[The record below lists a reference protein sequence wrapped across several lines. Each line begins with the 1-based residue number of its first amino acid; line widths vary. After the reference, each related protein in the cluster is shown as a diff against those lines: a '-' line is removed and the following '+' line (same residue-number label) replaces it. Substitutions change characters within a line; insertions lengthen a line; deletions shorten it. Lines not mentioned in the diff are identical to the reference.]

1 MDNQELLTQI
11 AQMMEDQTRSLREEM
26 SSMEERMDQKMSSME
41 DRIGQKI
48 DQAIAKNNVAI
59 AELVNEA
66 LEPVARDIR
75 EIGRRRPAPGR
86 QRQKHPGHRPAETG
100 EVVCGSTGDKL
111 SATKKTRSL
120 RQQGTDSD
128 EG

>member
-66 LEPVARDIR
+66 LEPIYRDIR
-75 EIGRRRPAPGR
+75 EIKEDAALLRADNAKNTLDIARL
-86 QRQKHPGHRPAETG
+86 
-100 EVVCGSTGDKL
+100 KL
-111 SATKKTRSL
+111 AK
-120 RQQGTDSD
+120 
-128 EG
+128 

>member
-66 LEPVARDIR
+66 LEPISRDIR
-75 EIGRRRPAPGR
+75 EIKEDAALLRADNAKNTLDIARL
-86 QRQKHPGHRPAETG
+86 
-100 EVVCGSTGDKL
+100 KL
-111 SATKKTRSL
+111 AK
-120 RQQGTDSD
+120 
-128 EG
+128 

>member
-11 AQMMEDQTRSLREEM
+11 AKMMEDQTRSLREEM

-75 EIGRRRPAPGR
+75 EIKEDAALLRADNAKNTLDIARL
-86 QRQKHPGHRPAETG
+86 
-100 EVVCGSTGDKL
+100 KL
-111 SATKKTRSL
+111 AK
-120 RQQGTDSD
+120 
-128 EG
+128 